1 MLQWRRPALSGLIT
15 SLFPLAF
22 FVAWPL
28 KLRPM
33 YQTMFTDFGSAL
45 PPFTR
50 LVMHPAYAVVVLL
63 LLLTG
68 LGLGFIRPNER
79 FIIFPLTAGGG
90 FTLLG
95 ATVIAVYLPIMNLAE
110 AIH

>member
-1 MLQWRRPALSGLIT
+1 VLQWRRPALAGLIT

-22 FVAWPL
+22 FIAWPL
-28 KLRPM
+28 SIRPM
-33 YQTMFTDFGSAL
+33 YQKMFDDFGSTL

-50 LVMHPAYAVVVLL
+50 LVMHPAYAVVALL

-68 LGLGFIRPNER
+68 LGLGFGRPNER
-79 FIIFPLTAGGG
+79 FVIFPLTAGGG

-95 ATVIAVYLPIMNLAE
+95 ATVIAVYLPIFNLAQ
-110 AIH
+110 AIQ

>member
-1 MLQWRRPALSGLIT
+1 MLRWRRPALSGLVT

-33 YQTMFTDFGSAL
+33 YQKMFDDFGSQM

-50 LVMHPAYAVVVLL
+50 LVMHPAYGVAALL
-63 LLLTG
+63 LMLSG
-68 LGLGFIRPNER
+68 LGLGFMRPNER

-90 FTLLG
+90 FTLMG
-95 ATVIAVYLPIMNLAE
+95 ATAVALYFPVLVLAQ